1 MNLDVI
7 TNIKK
12 TKIWLL
18 IIISVLIAGYIKFK
32 SIYSIPVPIWST
44 KAFILFLEILVV
56 VLVVDV
62 IIIIAFNYI
71 RKNVLYLKHK
81 SEEAEELLNETK
93 LLSEK
98 LEKQTKFLKDKL
110 NEITT
115 LNKIIYEINQTFE
128 LERVLK
134 IILESICSYLKY
146 DRAVIF
152 LFDKEKD
159 CLVPSIGYNVE
170 KSELEKLV
178 LPLSDEES
186 VVVKSFIKNIPVIIK
201 KLSDKELK
209 IPYFKDIKE
218 DNTLICVPLQTKD
231 KNVGLLLADTSISKR
246 KLTEKDL
253 RSISNFAIQTSLA
266 ICNAQLFET
275 ERLFKEKLQQEVD
288 LAVKKLQEAQ
298 KQLIQSEKLAALGE
312 MAAVVT
318 HEVRNPLST
327 IYMSAQ
333 VLNKTITQDNEAKK
347 YINYIISETERLNKV
362 VTDILSFSRK
372 PQLVLTKTNINNL
385 IEELVSFLEI
395 SDFIKYDIKCFRN
408 YDDQI
413 PEFLLD
419 KDQIKQT
426 LLNIIQNACHFM
438 ENRPIRKLII
448 ETKKENSNCVIK
460 ISDTGIGIP
469 PENTKKIFEPFF
481 TTKTKGTGLG
491 LSISKNI
498 IEAHGGKIAVESVLG
513 EGTTFIITLP
523 IKIEVNFQ

>member
-7 TNIKK
+7 ANIKK
-12 TKIWLL
+12 TKTWLL
-18 IIISVLIAGYIKFK
+18 IILSVLIAGYIKFK
-32 SIYSIPVPIWST
+32 SIYSIPVPLWST
-44 KAFILFLEILVV
+44 KAFILFLEILIVIF
-56 VLVVDV
+56 VVDTIV
-62 IIIIAFNYI
+62 IIAFSYI

-81 SEEAEELLNETK
+81 AEEAEELINETRF
-93 LLSEK
+93 LSEK

-146 DRAVIF
+146 DRAIIF
-152 LFDKEKD
+152 LFDKEND
-159 CLVPSIGYNVE
+159 RLIPSIGYNIE
-170 KSELEKLV
+170 KSELKQLT
-178 LPLSDEES
+178 LSLSDKES
-186 VVVKSFIKNIPVIIK
+186 VVVKNFVKNVPVIIK
-201 KLSDKELK
+201 KLSDKEQK
-209 IPYFKDIKE
+209 MPYFKDLKE

-275 ERLFKEKLQQEVD
+275 ERLFKEKLQHEVD

-333 VLNKTITQDNEAKK
+333 VLNKTITQNDELKK

-362 VTDILSFSRK
+362 VTDILSFSRE
-372 PQLVLTKTNINNL
+372 PQLVLTKSNINNL
-385 IEELVSFLEI
+385 IEELISFLEI
-395 SDFIKYDIKCFRN
+395 SDFIKYDVKCFRK
-408 YDDQI
+408 YDEQI
-413 PEFLLD
+413 PELLLD

-438 ENRPIRKLII
+438 ENRPVRQLVV

-469 PENTKKIFEPFF
+469 PENMNKIFEPFF
-481 TTKTKGTGLG
+481 TTKTRGTGLG

-498 IEAHGGKIAVESVLG
+498 VEAHGGKITVESVFG

-523 IKIEVNFQ
+523 IKIEFS

>member
-7 TNIKK
+7 ENIKK
-12 TKIWLL
+12 TKTLLL
-18 IIISVLIAGYIKFK
+18 IIFSILIAGYIKFK
-32 SIYSIPVPIWST
+32 SVYSIPIPVWST

-56 VLVVDV
+56 VSIVD
-62 IIIIAFNYI
+62 IIIILSFNYI
-71 RKNVLYLKHK
+71 KKNILYLKHK
-81 SEEAEELLNETK
+81 AEEAEELLNETK
-93 LLSEK
+93 FLSEK

-134 IILESICSYLKY
+134 IILESLCSYLNY
-146 DRAVIF
+146 DRAIIF
-152 LFDKEKD
+152 LFDKEKN
-159 CLVPSIGYNVE
+159 CLLPSIGFNID
-170 KSELEKLV
+170 KDKLYKIN
-178 LPLSDEES
+178 LSLYDKES
-186 VVVKSFIKNIPVIIK
+186 VVVKNFVRNIPVIIK
-201 KLSDKELK
+201 RLSDKEQK
-209 IPYFKDIKE
+209 MPYFEDIKE
-218 DNTLICVPLQTKD
+218 ENTLICVPLQTKD

-253 RSISNFAIQTSLA
+253 RSISNFANQAALA
-266 ICNAQLFET
+266 INNAKLFET

-288 LAVKKLQEAQ
+288 LAIKKLQEAQ

-312 MAAVVT
+312 MAAVVS

-333 VLNKTITQDNEAKK
+333 VLNKAVTHDNELKK
-347 YINYIISETERLNKV
+347 YINYILSETERLNKV
-362 VTDILSFSRK
+362 VTDILSFSRA
-372 PQLVLTKTNINNL
+372 PQLVLTKTNINSL
-385 IEELVSFLEI
+385 IEELISFLEI
-395 SDFIKYDIKCFRN
+395 SDFIKYDIKCFRK
-408 YDDQI
+408 YDEQI
-413 PEFLLD
+413 PELLLD

-438 ENRPIRKLII
+438 EHRPIRKLEV

-460 ISDTGIGIP
+460 ISDTGCGIP
-469 PENTKKIFEPFF
+469 PENIKKIFEPFF

-498 IEAHGGKIAVESVLG
+498 IEAHGGKITVESVVD
-513 EGTTFIITLP
+513 EGTTFTIILP
-523 IKIEVNFQ
+523 IKIEL